1 MDYEKTCS
9 KIRDLLS
16 SGQQVNTKLAL
27 QLISSQLNSS
37 LEKILHEYPLV
48 FKKKDN
54 SKGFYLHIRLG
65 HLVIEYDYLNS
76 FVPYMGYQKK
86 AKRNI
91 KVHLKKEGEYP
102 VDLQESWDVR
112 EIENPLEIQRIFIA
126 DYFTLIPQITPLMIK
141 ILD

>member
-1 MDYEKTCS
+1 MYT
-9 KIRDLLS
+9 
-16 SGQQVNTKLAL
+16 
-27 QLISSQLNSS
+27 
-37 LEKILHEYPLV
+37 LV

-91 KVHLKKEGEYP
+91 KIHLKKEGEYP

-112 EIENPLEIQRIFIA
+112 EIENVSLHRGGLVPRNVMYSILIFVLTTI
-126 DYFTLIPQITPLMIK
+126 
-141 ILD
+141 